1 MKLKYIKKLVGKYC
15 KIVIKEPGKQ
25 RANVITGIIE
35 DIDTDEGFVII
46 DSNQGLEHIDINSM
60 VAIKPSY

>member
-1 MKLKYIKKLVGKYC
+1 MKQKYIKKLIGKYC

-35 DIDTDEGFVII
+35 DIDTNEGVLII
-46 DSNQGLEHIDINSM
+46 DSNQGFEYIDINSM